1 MSQNGPEGPFS
12 SICVHSCTPTFAC
25 VTFGVATVYTSAS
38 KQLRG
43 AVFVDL
49 CTLLRPLAT
58 ARTTG
63 RGHRSPDIDGPLAP

>member
-12 SICVHSCTPTFAC
+12 SICVHSCPH
-25 VTFGVATVYTSAS
+25 VRSRDLRVATVYTSVPKRS
-38 KQLRG
+38 RG